1 MSVAIGSKV
10 SCQLFGNGIICEVY
24 PSKQN
29 LLNNYGSIETLRLV
43 ISKAYIIEAIAVVFE
58 NIPRTYYFQYHKEK
72 NVYWDIVHDGV
83 GGEPE
88 IVYLTILNGELKCIT

>member
-10 SCQLFGNGIICEVY
+10 FCKLFGNGIVCKVF

-29 LLNNYGSIETLRLV
+29 MLNNYGSVELLHSV
-43 ISKAYIIEAIAVVFE
+43 ISEAYIIEAVTVVFE
-58 NIPRTYYFQYHKEK
+58 NVPRTQVFQLHNEK
-72 NVYWDIVHDGV
+72 NVYWDIIHDGV

-88 IVYLTILNGELKCIT
+88 VVYLTILN